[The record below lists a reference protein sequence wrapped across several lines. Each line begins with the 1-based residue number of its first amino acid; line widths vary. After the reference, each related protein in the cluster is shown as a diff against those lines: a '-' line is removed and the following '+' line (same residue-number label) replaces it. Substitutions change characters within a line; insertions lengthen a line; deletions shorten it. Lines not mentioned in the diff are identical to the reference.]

1 MCNHDLR
8 GDELSKRGREATT
21 TYNETLAGARKPSWA
36 GVSGPRGVDAIG
48 PDGKLLKYV
57 SPLSALKPAGSA
69 DDALMAF
76 QHRMCISGDA
86 DRVPWPKPAG
96 YQREDF
102 LLMQRALDK
111 AGTTQ
116 FSMPGSKMPG
126 YPGKKKKYCNCCGIS
141 LAASDQ
147 PTLNSGWA
155 NATWERVRV

>member
-1 MCNHDLR
+1 MTCVAMNCP
-8 GDELSKRGREATT
+8 RGREATT

-57 SPLSALKPAGSA
+57 SPLRCAHTQYTHRTTVSVVHGFVFSDLKPAGSA

-102 LLMQRALDK
+102 LLMQRALDENSVIV
-111 AGTTQ
+111 AQMTP
-116 FSMPGSKMPG
+116 FFDEPGSG
-126 YPGKKKKYCNCCGIS
+126 
-141 LAASDQ
+141 DH
-147 PTLNSGWA
+147 
-155 NATWERVRV
+155 